1 MNKLLTVGA
10 LSACLTLTMP
20 VATWA
25 NDNIKT
31 VETAQFESALPY
43 VTDMTPKYTRGGV
56 NIRKEPNTNS
66 DIYGQTI
73 LNGTVDVILEIDGW
87 SMIFAEDCEN
97 NHAFIKSEYLSDVEF
112 TYTKDDWEI
121 LARILCG
128 ECQDKPRAEQLRV
141 GSVFLNRVKSKKY
154 PNTFLGVASDKRWGI
169 QYKSWYDGNAF
180 REIQQ
185 SNWDNAKWL
194 LENGSVLPDYVIGQS
209 QSVPDKCGVY
219 YKSEWHYFWYEK

>member
-25 NDNIKT
+25 NENIKT
-31 VETAQFESALPY
+31 VETAQFESELPY
-43 VTDMTPKYTRGGV
+43 VTDMTPKYTCGGV

-97 NHAFIKSEYLSDVEF
+97 NHAFIKSEYLSDVEI
-112 TYTKDDWEI
+112 TYSEEDLYVMAHL
-121 LARILCG
+121 LAG
-128 ECQDKPRAEQLRV
+128 EAQFCTDEEQRYV
-141 GSVFLNRVKSKKY
+141 GSVVLNRVQHEAFPDTIKDVV
-154 PNTFLGVASDKRWGI
+154 FDRG
-169 QYKSWYDGNAF
+169 QYSSINDRNYY
-180 REIQQ
+180 REPTE
-185 SNWDNAKWL
+185 SNWSNARWL
-194 LENGSVLPDYVIGQS
+194 LENGSVLPGYVIYQS
-209 QSVPDKCGVY
+209 KGKQGSGVY
-219 YKSEWHYFWYEK
+219 LKTKWHQYCY

>member
-25 NDNIKT
+25 NENIKT

-66 DIYGQTI
+66 EIYGQTI

-97 NHAFIKSEYLSDVEF
+97 NHAFIKSEYLSDVEI
-112 TYTKDDWEI
+112 TYSEEDLYIMAHLLAGEAQFCTDD
-121 LARILCG
+121 
-128 ECQDKPRAEQLRV
+128 EQRYV
-141 GSVFLNRVKSKKY
+141 GSVVLNRVRHEAFPDTIK
-154 PNTFLGVASDKRWGI
+154 GVVFDSGQYSSVKDKN
-169 QYKSWYDGNAF
+169 YY
-180 REIQQ
+180 REPTE
-185 SNWDNAKWL
+185 SNWSNAKWL
-194 LENGSVLPDYVIGQS
+194 LENGSILPGYVIYQS
-209 QSVPDKCGVY
+209 KGKQGSGVY
-219 YKSEWHYFWYEK
+219 LKTKWHQYCY

>member
-1 MNKLLTVGA
+1 MNKLLTVSA

-25 NDNIKT
+25 NENIKT

-97 NHAFIKSEYLSDVEF
+97 NHAFIKSEYLSDVEI
-112 TYTKDDWEI
+112 TYSEEDLYIMAHLLAGEAQFCTDD
-121 LARILCG
+121 
-128 ECQDKPRAEQLRV
+128 EQRYV
-141 GSVFLNRVKSKKY
+141 GSVVLNRVRHEAFPDTIK
-154 PNTFLGVASDKRWGI
+154 GVVFDSGQYSSIKDKN
-169 QYKSWYDGNAF
+169 YY
-180 REIQQ
+180 REPTE
-185 SNWDNAKWL
+185 SNWNNAKWL
-194 LENGSVLPDYVIGQS
+194 LENGSILPGYVIYQS
-209 QSVPDKCGVY
+209 KGKQGKGVY
-219 YKSEWHYFWYEK
+219 LKTKWHQYCY

>member
-25 NDNIKT
+25 NENIKT

-66 DIYGQTI
+66 DIYGQTL

-97 NHAFIKSEYLSDVEF
+97 NHAFIKSEYLSDVEI
-112 TYTKDDWEI
+112 TYSQEDLYI
-121 LARILCG
+121 MAHLLAG
-128 ECQDKPRAEQLRV
+128 EAQFCTDEEQRYV
-141 GSVFLNRVKSKKY
+141 GSVVLNRVQHEAFPDTIK
-154 PNTFLGVASDKRWGI
+154 GVVFDSGQYSSVKDKN
-169 QYKSWYDGNAF
+169 YY
-180 REIQQ
+180 REPTE
-185 SNWDNAKWL
+185 SNWNNAKWL
-194 LENGSVLPDYVIGQS
+194 LENGSILPGYVIYQS
-209 QSVPDKCGVY
+209 KGKQGSGVY
-219 YKSEWHYFWYEK
+219 LKTKWHQYCY